1 MAKKQTN
8 KNDTKKTKHI
18 RRTIKKGRHTVTFA
32 GSVSRSLGR
41 SFSSSFSR
49 SLPNDRKAKIVQ
61 TFLEMLNTVK
71 LYHWKTH
78 SFAQHKAT
86 DELYAKLNENID
98 TFVEILLGKD
108 ESRVKMVE
116 KRIKLIDSQNTKD
129 FKSCIYEYREFL
141 IDISKY
147 FNAKRDTDLLSVR
160 DEILGNLN
168 QFLYLMTFD
177 K

>member
-1 MAKKQTN
+1 MVKKQTI
-8 KNDTKKTKHI
+8 KRGKKLRKTMRAGSIIKKTA
-18 RRTIKKGRHTVTFA
+18 VTNERK
-32 GSVSRSLGR
+32 SR
-41 SFSSSFSR
+41 
-49 SLPNDRKAKIVQ
+49 IVQ

-78 SFAQHKAT
+78 SYAQHKAT

-108 ESRVKMVE
+108 ESRLKMVE
-116 KRIKLIDSQNTKD
+116 KRSRLIDSENTKD
-129 FKSCIYEYREFL
+129 FKGRIYEYREFL

-147 FNAKRDTDLLSVR
+147 FDAKRDTDLLNVR
-160 DEILGNLN
+160 DEILGHIN